1 LVNQEQ
7 IIKIKGLNSNV
18 IKNLMG
24 ENVLTLDTFINV
36 LSMDSV
42 EIVNQHKT
50 IKNLLDGSLDIIE
63 QAYTI

>member
-1 LVNQEQ
+1 
-7 IIKIKGLNSNV
+7 
-18 IKNLMG
+18 MG
-24 ENVLTLDTFINV
+24 ENVLTLDTFIKV

-50 IKNLLDGSLDIIE
+50 IKNLLEGSLDIIE